1 VIAKRILFVDDE
13 PMLLSGLQRSLRPMR
28 SEWDMVFAPG
38 GNEALAA
45 MEQQP
50 FDIIV
55 TDMRMPGMDGAQLLE
70 EVQKR
75 SPQTLRM
82 VLSGQSDR
90 DTILRS
96 VNPAHQ
102 FISKPCEP
110 EELKSR
116 LIRAFALKDLLQC
129 PGLRE
134 LVAKLD
140 FMPSLP
146 QVYLQLNEELRN
158 PEPSL
163 QRVDELIEADM
174 AMTAKVLKLVN
185 SAFFCLPCE
194 VSRAS
199 HAVKLLGLDT
209 LRALVLSAHVFEQFA
224 SRLLTA
230 EDMQHISENS
240 LAVSHSARQI
250 ALCEHADQRVQ
261 DESFTAGLL
270 HDVGKLILAS
280 ALEEKYGKVLEYR
293 KNADVGLYAAEREVL
308 GCSHAQVAAY
318 LLGLWGL
325 PSTIVEAVA
334 WHHDPSG
341 SLSVKFSPL
350 AAVHVASAYHDEKS
364 CSRLRDRAPIDENF
378 LAGIG
383 CAERGNAWRS
393 KLDANAQKQQERSQ
407 AVDSKGEQHV

>member
-1 VIAKRILFVDDE
+1 
-13 PMLLSGLQRSLRPMR
+13 MLSGLQRSLRPMR
-28 SEWDMVFAPG
+28 SEWEMVFAPG
-38 GNEALAA
+38 GNEALAE
-45 MEQQP
+45 MERQT

-70 EVQKR
+70 EVQRR

-102 FISKPCEP
+102 FISKPCEAQ
-110 EELKSR
+110 ELKSR

-129 PGLRE
+129 PAQRE

-146 QVYLQLNEELRN
+146 QVYLQLNEELRH

-194 VSRAS
+194 ISRAS

-209 LRALVLSAHVFEQFA
+209 LRALVLSAHVFEQFE
-224 SRLLTA
+224 SKRLTA
-230 EDMQHISENS
+230 DDVQQISNDS
-240 LAVSHSARQI
+240 LAVSNSARQI
-250 ALCEHADQRVQ
+250 ALFEHASQRVQ

-280 ALEEKYGKVLEYR
+280 ALDEPYGKVLDYSRE
-293 KNADVGLYAAEREVL
+293 AAVGLYAAELEVL

-341 SLSVKFSPL
+341 SLSTKFSPL

-364 CSRLRDRAPIDENF
+364 NSRLRDRMPIDAKF
-378 LAGIG
+378 LTGIG
-383 CAERGNAWRS
+383 CAERYTDWRS
-393 KLDANAQKQQERSQ
+393 TLDANGKETPDRSH
-407 AVDSKGEQHV
+407 AGIAEEKHHV

>member
-1 VIAKRILFVDDE
+1 MAKRILFVDDE
-13 PMLLSGLQRSLRPMR
+13 PMVLTGLKRSLRPMR
-28 SEWDMVFAPG
+28 AEWEMVFAEG
-38 GNEALAA
+38 GAVALAA
-45 MEQQP
+45 LAGQD

-90 DTILRS
+90 ETILRS

-102 FISKPCEP
+102 FISKPCEG

-116 LIRAFALKDLLQC
+116 LVRAFALKELLQN
-129 PGLRE
+129 PALRE
-134 LVAKLD
+134 IVTKLD
-140 FMPSLP
+140 YLPSLP
-146 QVYLQLNEELRN
+146 PAFVQLNEELRR

-163 QRVDELIEADM
+163 QKIDELIGADM
-174 AMTAKVLKLVN
+174 AMTAKILKLVN

-194 VSRAS
+194 ISSAS
-199 HAVKLLGLDT
+199 HAVQLLGLDT
-209 LRALVLSAHVFEQFA
+209 LRTLVLTAHVFEQFQ
-224 SRLLTA
+224 SRLLSA
-230 EDMQHISENS
+230 DDMRQISDHS
-240 LAVSHSARQI
+240 LAVSNSARKI
-250 ALCEHADQRVQ
+250 ARLEKAEKHLQE
-261 DESFTAGLL
+261 ESFTAGLL
-270 HDVGKLILAS
+270 HDAGKLILAS
-280 ALEEKYGKVLEYR
+280 TLKEQYGKVLEHMA
-293 KNADVGLYAAEREVL
+293 KADVGLYAAERELL

-318 LLGLWGL
+318 LFGLWGL

-364 CSRLRDRAPIDENF
+364 SSRLRDRTPIDAAF
-378 LAGIG
+378 LAAIG
-383 CAERGNAWRS
+383 CAEREKVWRDQLDEDLQLAADALTGNA
-393 KLDANAQKQQERSQ
+393 KEECH
-407 AVDSKGEQHV
+407 G